1 MYNDQSKYHYLL
13 NRLRD
18 QKHDALATREVLGV
32 LVRTI
37 ENEYQVMENLIKD
50 DAISLLVELQQDLHD
65 HQCPDI
71 EGNCRM
77 GLGEFLFKSV
87 VKYLN

>member
-1 MYNDQSKYHYLL
+1 MKFQRNLYNDQSKYHYLL

-18 QKHDALATREVLGV
+18 QKKDIHATREILDV
-32 LVRTI
+32 LVKTI

-50 DAISLLVELQQDLHD
+50 DAISLLVELKQDLHD
-65 HQCPDI
+65 HQCPKI

-77 GLGEFLFKSV
+77 GLGNYRFI
-87 VKYLN
+87 